1 MGPVKLV
8 KIKMITQFVKAL
20 IKTKKQN
27 KNIQLVFQNFS
38 NLSIVSNVRFE
49 ELLLK

>member
-20 IKTKKQN
+20 IKTKN
-27 KNIQLVFQNFS
+27 KTKTFN
-38 NLSIVSNVRFE
+38 
-49 ELLLK
+49 